1 MRREGNFCGPLRPA
15 LHTLEQLLPPVPWTP
30 HISVIKTTFRCD
42 HIDNKRFPAKTDRR
56 ENAAWTEGERAKA
69 EAAYVVEDV
78 EDLHKMVCE
87 LMNFA
92 SPQSHCPLSWMT
104 FM

>member
-1 MRREGNFCGPLRPA
+1 
-15 LHTLEQLLPPVPWTP
+15 LEQLLLPVPWTP

-69 EAAYVVEDV
+69 EAGYIVEDV
-78 EDLHKMVCE
+78 EDLHKMVCD

-92 SPQSHCPLSWMT
+92 SPQSHYPLSWMT